1 MEKVLIKEIVNVSSE
16 GVSFKLTGKA
26 SLNGGLSTDQ
36 WYVSWDKIGRAL
48 FSDQYTDAVTVKDL
62 KVDRGEM

>member
-1 MEKVLIKEIVNVSSE
+1 MKVLIKEIVNVSSE

-26 SLNGGLSTDQ
+26 ALNGGLSTDQ

-48 FSDQYTDAVTVKDL
+48 FKDQYINAVSVSDL
-62 KVDRGEM
+62 QIERKE